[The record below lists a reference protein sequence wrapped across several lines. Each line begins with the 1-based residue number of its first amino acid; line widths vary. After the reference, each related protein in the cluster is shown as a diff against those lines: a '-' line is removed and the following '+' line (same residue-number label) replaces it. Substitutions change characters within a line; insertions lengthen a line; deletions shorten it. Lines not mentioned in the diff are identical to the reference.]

1 MIAKTLYPI
10 LKIALNTLK
19 NCLAV
24 LTSLRILSSVTCARA
39 NNFARTRV
47 MSSFRERGV
56 LLYGEAPP
64 VGVPLTGSRY
74 IKAYGFQIHERV
86 GKSVIWVFQKAFHRN
101 IAKKNITPWVISCV
115 LLVPYH
121 RSLIVLQVYRKER
134 SVLKEV
140 P

>member
-1 MIAKTLYPI
+1 MCSYAGR
-10 LKIALNTLK
+10 
-19 NCLAV
+19 
-24 LTSLRILSSVTCARA
+24 LR
-39 NNFARTRV
+39 
-47 MSSFRERGV
+47 
-56 LLYGEAPP
+56 PK
-64 VGVPLTGSRY
+64 GVPLTGSRY

-101 IAKKNITPWVISCV
+101 IANGRSPWVISCV